1 MFGKIYLI
9 KCKINNLLYIGS
21 TIRQLDVRM
30 KQHMRDM
37 YKYTN
42 FKLYQAMT
50 EFEPN
55 NFNIYLLEE
64 FEYIDIKELRRRE
77 GKYIKIIRPLLNT
90 YIAGRTLKEYNE
102 DNKES
107 LKLYRKLYYRK
118 YREAHKEKLKKYRKD
133 YYNKRKIGVVLC

>member
-42 FKLYQAMT
+42 FKLYKAMQ

-64 FEYIDIKELRRRE
+64 FEYIDVKELRRRE

-118 YREAHKEKLKKYRKD
+118 YRETHKEKLRKYRKD
-133 YYNKRKIGVVLC
+133 YYISKKLSIF

>member
-1 MFGKIYLI
+1 MFGRIYLI

-21 TIRQLDVRM
+21 TIRELDVRM

-42 FKLYQAMT
+42 FKLYKAMK

-55 NFNIYLLEE
+55 NFNIDLLEE
-64 FEYIDIKELRRRE
+64 FEYTNIKELRRRE
-77 GKYIKIIRPLLNT
+77 GKYIQIIKPLLNKNV
-90 YIAGRTLKEYNE
+90 AGRTLKEYNE

-118 YREAHKEKLKKYRKD
+118 YRLDNYDKLKQYRKD
-133 YYNKRKIGVVLC
+133 YYFSKKRKT

>member
-1 MFGKIYLI
+1 MFGRIYLI

-21 TIRQLDVRM
+21 TIRELDVRM

-42 FKLYQAMT
+42 FKLYKAMK

-55 NFNIYLLEE
+55 NFNIDLLEE
-64 FEYIDIKELRRRE
+64 FEYTNIKELRRRE
-77 GKYIKIIRPLLNT
+77 GKYIQIIKPLLNKNV
-90 YIAGRTLKEYNE
+90 AGRTLKEYNE

-118 YREAHKEKLKKYRKD
+118 YREAHKEKLKQYRKD
-133 YYNKRKIGVVLC
+133 YYFSKKKG